1 MSVLRPHIECRRW
14 RVLPMGAWTLLLVGA
29 VGSSAWGLV
38 DAAAGA
44 TSQDGA
50 PNSCHQIGTGDF
62 VLPDPVCTPGT
73 TNVAVSQANTG
84 STICRHG
91 WTATVRPPVA
101 YTESLKTQQMVA
113 YGDNG
118 PKSRYEED
126 HLIPLELGG
135 SPTDPR
141 NLWPEPSASPNL
153 KDKVER
159 AANRAV
165 CRGSMTLS
173 AAQRAISSNWVAF
186 GVLLGVVALPF
197 VPRTT
202 GPAPPTTAEVGGPTT
217 VAAPPPTGANGCSP
231 LSSTG
236 NCYKPGQLCSNADHG
251 LTGVGAGN
259 QPIKCEDDDG
269 WRWVGA

>member
-1 MSVLRPHIECRRW
+1 M
-14 RVLPMGAWTLLLVGA
+14 LLVLCA
-29 VGSSAWGLV
+29 VGPTAGGLV
-38 DAAAGA
+38 DAPAGA
-44 TSQDGA
+44 TPRAGA
-50 PNSCHQIGTGDF
+50 PDSCHQIGTGSY
-62 VLPDPVCTPGT
+62 VLPDPLCTPGA
-73 TNVAVSQANTG
+73 TNVAVSQSNIG

-91 WTATVRPPVA
+91 WTATVRPPEV
-101 YTESLKTQQMVA
+101 YTESLKTQQMGA

-153 KDKVER
+153 KDKVES

-165 CRGSMTLS
+165 CRGSMALL

-186 GVLLGVVALPF
+186 GALLGVVALPP
-197 VPRTT
+197 VPRAT
-202 GPAPPTTAEVGGPTT
+202 GPAPPTTAEAGEPTT
-217 VAAPPPTGANGCSP
+217 VPVPPPTGASGCSP
-231 LSSTG
+231 VSGAG

-251 LTGVGAGN
+251 LTGVGAGG
-259 QPIKCEDDDG
+259 QPIRCEDDNG
-269 WRWVGA
+269 WHWVGA